1 MNLTD
6 GIKISEAHAPIAA
19 ALNTDANTDILDMT
33 GFDGVVFIVPIE
45 DSAATGVATVTVE
58 ANTAN
63 SDSGMAAISGA
74 VATVTDSAGGN
85 DNLNG
90 KLLIVDVYRPQ
101 KRYLQA
107 AITST
112 IANIAF
118 GTAIAIRYQG
128 TKLPATDDATVAA
141 SAAVTG

>member
-6 GIKISEAHAPIAA
+6 GIKISEAHAPIAN
-19 ALNTDANTDILDMT
+19 ALNTDANTTILDMS
-33 GFDGVVFIVPIE
+33 GWDGVVFVVPIE
-45 DSAATGVATVTVE
+45 DSANTGVATLTVE

-74 VATVTDSAGGN
+74 VATATSASG
-85 DNLNG
+85 DDLNG

-101 KRYLQA
+101 KRYVQA
-107 AITST
+107 ALTSAV
-112 IANIAF
+112 ANIAF

-128 TKLPATDDATVAA
+128 TKLPSTDDTTVAS
-141 SAAVTG
+141 SAAVAG